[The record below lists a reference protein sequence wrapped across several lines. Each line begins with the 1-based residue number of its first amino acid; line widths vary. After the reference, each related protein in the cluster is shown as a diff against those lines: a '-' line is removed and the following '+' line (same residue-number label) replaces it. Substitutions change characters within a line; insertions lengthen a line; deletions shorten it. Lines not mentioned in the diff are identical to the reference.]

1 MSTIFSGLPTDLIFR
16 IIQEAD
22 GGRNTHEDKFL
33 DCLFAIEGIGEEYNG
48 RGPRDDGPYSDQSFC
63 GLYHNNQLINSVVMY
78 RRNR

>member
-33 DCLFAIEGIGEEYNG
+33 DCLFAIEDIGEEYEMVE
-48 RGPRDDGPYSDQSFC
+48 DGPHSDQSFC
-63 GLYHNNQLINSVVMY
+63 GLYHNNELINSVVMY

>member
-33 DCLFAIEGIGEEYNG
+33 DCLFAIEEIGEEYEMVE
-48 RGPRDDGPYSDQSFC
+48 DGPQSDQSFC
-63 GLYHNNQLINSVVMY
+63 GLYHNNELINSVVMY

>member
-33 DCLFAIEGIGEEYNG
+33 YCLFAIEDIGEEYEMVE
-48 RGPRDDGPYSDQSFC
+48 DGPHSDQSFC
-63 GLYHNNQLINSVVMY
+63 GLYHNNELINSVVMY

>member
-33 DCLFAIEGIGEEYNG
+33 DCLFAIEEIGEEYEMVE
-48 RGPRDDGPYSDQSFC
+48 DGPHSDQSFC
-63 GLYHNNQLINSVVMY
+63 GLYHNNELINSVVMY